1 MIEQLPF
8 LLWPFLALLCIAGIH
23 VYLGLH
29 VVEREVIFVD
39 LSLAQLAVLGAAVAT
54 LWGLDPHDPGTY
66 AAALGFTVLGAMVFS
81 LTRSERGRI
90 PQEAVIGIV
99 YAVAAAAT
107 VLILNNA
114 PHGAEHIRNVLVGQL
129 LAIGPGDV
137 LRLLVLYLV
146 IGALHLAWRRT
157 LLLISRDPEQ
167 ARARGVRVKLWDFLF
182 YLTFGLTVTASVEL
196 GGVLV
201 VFSYLIVPS
210 VTAMLFARGV
220 RARLAIG
227 WTVAA
232 LASALGMLA
241 SVWLSAPPGASV
253 VCVFGALLALA
264 AVVRPLIAGR
274 AAAATGR
281 RG

>member
-8 LLWPFLALLCIAGIH
+8 LLWPFLGLLCIAGIH

-54 LWGLDPHDPGTY
+54 LWGLDPHDPPTY
-66 AAALGFTVLGAMVFS
+66 AAALAFTVLGAAVFS
-81 LTRSERGRI
+81 FTRSERGRV
-90 PQEAVIGIV
+90 PQEAIIGIV

-114 PHGAEHIRNVLVGQL
+114 PHGAEHIRDVLVGQL
-129 LAIGPGDV
+129 LAVQPHDV
-137 LRLLVLYLV
+137 ARLAILYAVL
-146 IGALHLAWRRT
+146 GALHVAWRKK
-157 LLLISRDPEQ
+157 LLLISRDPE
-167 ARARGVRVKLWDFLF
+167 AAKAAGIRVKAWDFLF

-210 VTAMLFARGV
+210 VTAMLFAESAG
-220 RARLAIG
+220 ARLAIG
-227 WTVAA
+227 WAVAA
-232 LASALGMLA
+232 LASALGMLT

-253 VCVFGALLALA
+253 VCVFGALLVIAAL
-264 AVVRPLIAGR
+264 VRPLVARR
-274 AAAATGR
+274 A
-281 RG
+281 